1 MEQGGGTH
9 NAIMFV
15 PPTPGGVLK
24 SMLQSRTDQLTN
36 NEGLKIKFIESG
48 GLKLKNILARNN
60 PFPTPEC
67 QDKICPVCKKTDI
80 SDPGTVRKFRAHCQ
94 TEGVGYRVVCLNCK
108 KKGKFA
114 SYEGET
120 GRSAKVRF
128 KEHIRSLKNRSK
140 SSALFKHGN
149 NEHPY
154 EKPDWQFKILSTF
167 QDPLSRQ
174 VNEAVRINNL
184 PVNSVLNSKSEFN
197 HAPLNRISIK
207 KS

>member
-1 MEQGGGTH
+1 M
-9 NAIMFV
+9 
-15 PPTPGGVLK
+15 
-24 SMLQSRTDQLTN
+24 
-36 NEGLKIKFIESG
+36 KIKFIESG
-48 GLKLKNILARNN
+48 GLKLKNILTRNN

-80 SDPGTVRKFRAHCQ
+80 SDPGTIRKFRAHCQ

-128 KEHIRSLKNRSK
+128 KEHIRSLKNKSK

-149 NEHPY
+149 NEHPD
-154 EKPDWQFKILSTF
+154 EKPDWQFQILSTF
-167 QDPLSRQ
+167 QDPLTRQ

-197 HAPLNRISIK
+197 HAPLNRIYIK
-207 KS
+207 KP